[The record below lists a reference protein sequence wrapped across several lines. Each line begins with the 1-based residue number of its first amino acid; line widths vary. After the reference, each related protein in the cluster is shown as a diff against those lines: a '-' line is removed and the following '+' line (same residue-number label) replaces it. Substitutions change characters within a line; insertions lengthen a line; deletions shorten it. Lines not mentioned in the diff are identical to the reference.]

1 MPTKKPFV
9 KSYLT
14 IAERRTIQAKASQ
27 TGLSVSHF
35 VRNVCLG
42 YQITS
47 LTDHK
52 AVLALMK
59 ANADLGRMGG
69 LLKHHLAVNPK
80 SPEIRNL
87 CKAIEIRQRELL
99 PYFTELTDALLARRK
114 TP

>member
-1 MPTKKPFV
+1 MPTQKPFI

-14 IAERRTIQAKASQ
+14 AEECKVIQDKASQ
-27 TGLSVSHF
+27 TGLSTSRF
-35 VRNVCLG
+35 VRNVCLN
-42 YQITS
+42 YHITS

-69 LLKHHLAVNPK
+69 LLKHYLAINPHN
-80 SPEIRNL
+80 PEIRNL
-87 CKAIEIRQRELL
+87 SKTIEARQRELA
-99 PYFTELTDALLARRK
+99 PPFIELIDALMERRK